1 MKQLTYRVVPAVLT
15 DKTEHL
21 ERMLR
26 RSEHFTDWVQIDIMD
41 GLFVPSRS
49 ISVPDIASAK
59 TGISWEAHLMVQKP
73 MEYFDSLT
81 AAGAKRVLVHYEA
94 VKDEAQSIAG
104 HIATMGMTAGLVLNP
119 ETPLSVLSDGL
130 LAQLDSVLFMAVH
143 PGYYGAKFIPEVL
156 DKIDSFRRLYPEM
169 NVGIDGGVKPDNIA
183 KIALCGANEIC
194 VGSAVFAQEDPASA
208 FHKLTELAGFA
219 CRPEHT

>member
-26 RSEHFTDWVQIDIMD
+26 QSEFFTDWVQVDIMD

-49 ISVPDIASAK
+49 ISVAEIAATK

-73 MEYFDSLT
+73 MEYIDSLA

-94 VKDEAQSIAG
+94 VKEEAQNIAG
-104 HIATMGMTAGLVLNP
+104 RITATGMDAGLVLNP
-119 ETPLSVLSDGL
+119 ETQISVLSDGL

-156 DKIDSFRRLYPEM
+156 DKINSFRRFYPDM

-183 KIALCGANEIC
+183 KIALSGANEIC
-194 VGSAVFAQEDPASA
+194 VGSAVFAQEDPAA
-208 FHKLTELAGFA
+208 AYHKLTELAGFA
-219 CRPEHT
+219 GRP